1 MLVPASAV
9 LNDGESGGTLYF
21 SCESDDDCRL
31 TSVPIG
37 EEIVSGSVQ
46 ANPLMT
52 ESVALEFEMIP
63 SQNELAVLPESID
76 ELFIDLR
83 VQGDVVGLYTPE
95 MEVKLIIG
103 KSVTTLNSEQSSV
116 PVSGGEAGHRW
127 IDEPL
132 NLDQGRLLWPGEVV
146 RARIVFTVTVLRPGN
161 CISVAL
167 HLLN

>member
-1 MLVPASAV
+1 MRSIHANKTPMHCHPRFVCMMLVPASAV

-76 ELFIDLR
+76 ELFIDLKFKAM
-83 VQGDVVGLYTPE
+83 LSASTHP
-95 MEVKLIIG
+95 
-103 KSVTTLNSEQSSV
+103 
-116 PVSGGEAGHRW
+116 RW
-127 IDEPL
+127 K
-132 NLDQGRLLWPGEVV
+132 
-146 RARIVFTVTVLRPGN
+146 
-161 CISVAL
+161 
-167 HLLN
+167 

>member
-1 MLVPASAV
+1 
-9 LNDGESGGTLYF
+9 
-21 SCESDDDCRL
+21 
-31 TSVPIG
+31 
-37 EEIVSGSVQ
+37 
-46 ANPLMT
+46 MT

-103 KSVTTLNSEQSSV
+103 KSVTTLNSDQSSV

-132 NLDQGRLLWPGEVV
+132 NPRPRKTLV
-146 RARIVFTVTVLRPGN
+146 AR
-161 CISVAL
+161 
-167 HLLN
+167 